1 MITKKTNKVI
11 DKLSKG
17 SKNHEVML
25 KKRAILANP
34 HYIDLTYDLL
44 EWSLRCAMKNPSQ
57 QVAFVSSVNNN
68 KVKYLLEYFR
78 ATRDEFRN
86 IGLLKN
92 LRLFNAYLD
101 LNDKDI
107 TDDFVKKLK
116 KTLNRNKR
124 LSAKGGVIVID
135 SLDEVVFPLNLSAIP
150 SNKNVMNNIGAL
162 NEWHKHSKYS
172 VLFGSVTSP
181 IPKELKQICGGYWD
195 YQPLNN
201 NEDNNYDD
209 SSKH

>member
-17 SKNHEVML
+17 SKEHEVML
-25 KKRAILANP
+25 KKRAVLAHPN
-34 HYIDLTYDLL
+34 YIDLTYDLL
-44 EWSLRCAMKNPSQ
+44 EWSLRCAMKNPTE
-57 QVAFVSSVNNN
+57 QVAFVSTVNNN
-68 KVKYLLEYFR
+68 KVKYFLEYLR
-78 ATRDEFRN
+78 ATRDEFMN
-86 IGLLKN
+86 IGALKN

-101 LNDKDI
+101 LNDKAI
-107 TDDFVKKLK
+107 TETFVKNLK

-124 LSAKGGVIVID
+124 LSANGGVIVID
-135 SLDEVVFPLNLSAIP
+135 SLDEVAFPLNLSAIP

-172 VLFGSVTSP
+172 VLFGTVTSP

-195 YQPLNN
+195 YQSTNN
-201 NEDNNYDD
+201 IEDNYDN